1 MTMRRAGTPLAA
13 AVAVVMFGSGALA
26 QQTLTLAD
34 LERMA
39 LEHNPT
45 LSQSAADLEAVRG
58 RAHQAGMV
66 PNPIVGYTGEE
77 ISGGPIIRGGE
88 HGFFVEQTIPL
99 GGKLGRSRR
108 VFELEAEEIE
118 ARREMQ
124 RQRVLTDVRALY
136 YASLASDRRIAE
148 WEGLAALTAEAVQ
161 VSRQLANV
169 GAADRPDLLETEI
182 EAARTGL
189 SLSVARQTRDR
200 IVRLLGAMVGDPTLH
215 PQQLAGSIDDTLPEL
230 THEEVLGR
238 LLTDSPEL
246 TIARLAV
253 ARGGAS
259 VERAERSSAPDLI
272 VRGGP
277 RYNRELLDVSSQ
289 GARPVGW
296 EAAVDV
302 GLTVPIFNRNQGG
315 VQAAGADLEWAQ
327 AELTRTELSLRA
339 RLAEVF
345 ASYASAVETAR
356 AYRSAILPRAEEAV
370 ALHETRFREMGA
382 AYPQVLVARRT
393 LYQARAE
400 HVDALDS
407 AWQAVVRLQ
416 GFLLTDGMSSPSRR
430 SLGNAEP

>member
-1 MTMRRAGTPLAA
+1 MTMRMDGTPLAA
-13 AVAVVMFGSGALA
+13 AVAIVLFGSGALA
-26 QQTLTLAD
+26 QQALTLTD

-45 LSQSAADLEAVRG
+45 VSQSAADLDAVRG

-108 VFELEAEEIE
+108 VFELEADEIE
-118 ARREMQ
+118 AGREMQ

-136 YASLASDRRIAE
+136 YASLASERRIAE
-148 WEGLAALTAEAVQ
+148 WERLAALTAEAVR
-161 VSRQLANV
+161 VSGQLANV
-169 GAADRPDLLETEI
+169 GAADRPDRLETEI
-182 EAARTGL
+182 EAARSGL
-189 SLSVARQTRDR
+189 SLSVARQSRDR
-200 IVRLLGAMVGDPTLH
+200 NVRLLGAMVGDPTLH
-215 PQQLAGSIDDTLPEL
+215 SQRLAGSIDETLPEL
-230 THEEVLGR
+230 AHDEVLGR
-238 LLTDSPEL
+238 LLNDSPEL

-253 ARGGAS
+253 ARGRAS
-259 VERAERSSAPDLI
+259 LDRAERTSAPDLI

-277 RYNRELLDVSSQ
+277 RYNRELLDVTSQ

-315 VQAAGADLEWAQ
+315 VQVAGADLEWAQ

-345 ASYASAVETAR
+345 ASYATAVETAR
-356 AYRSAILPRAEEAV
+356 AYRSAILPRAEEAA
-370 ALHETRFREMGA
+370 ALYEARFREMGA

-400 HVDALDS
+400 YVDALDN

-430 SLGNAEP
+430 SLGNLEP